1 LCNLVKCDPD
11 CKLKNE
17 WIVTSWLT
25 GKKVWILVINP
36 GFMRRLTLFA
46 GATAKNVSECNLQQS
61 AVKPGMKLM

>member
-1 LCNLVKCDPD
+1 MD
-11 CKLKNE
+11 CYGMVNR
-17 WIVTSWLT
+17 
-25 GKKVWILVINP
+25 KKMGIFVFNP